1 MKEFRNRHKAF
12 VGAAIAAA
20 TTLIGAAANNAAK
33 ARQQREMERQQ
44 NYKNNLDIMASL
56 NNAYANQD
64 YVDDFENKGTY
75 RFGGQLLS
83 SPRRRVV
90 ASQDNKSQFSNV
102 PIFKDRY
109 QKYKCGGRR

>member
-44 NYKNNLDIMASL
+44 NYKNNLLVNLNPLVSNLSTTIISTIESL
-56 NNAYANQD
+56 VN
-64 YVDDFENKGTY
+64 
-75 RFGGQLLS
+75 
-83 SPRRRVV
+83 
-90 ASQDNKSQFSNV
+90 
-102 PIFKDRY
+102 
-109 QKYKCGGRR
+109 